1 LIAAS
6 LGCRVY
12 PAPATEIGW
21 HPVDVL
27 PAAARSRTFAGMP
40 TPFRPFHWHG
50 DTFDLPA
57 GALHLASTA
66 VCENQ
71 AFEIEFDGGPDR
83 GGALVVALQFHL
95 EATEE
100 SVRAMVAADA
110 AALASAPGSPTPG
123 ALLSDPTRWSANRPL
138 LEELLDRLTA

>member
-1 LIAAS
+1 
-6 LGCRVY
+6 
-12 PAPATEIGW
+12 
-21 HPVDVL
+21 
-27 PAAARSRTFAGMP
+27 
-40 TPFRPFHWHG
+40 
-50 DTFDLPA
+50 
-57 GALHLASTA
+57 
-66 VCENQ
+66 
-71 AFEIEFDGGPDR
+71 
-83 GGALVVALQFHL
+83 VVALQFHL